1 MNETILNLAFTGFF
15 ITGAIITVFFLA
27 CMIVDEER
35 KGARK

>member
-1 MNETILNLAFTGFF
+1 MTDTIINAAFTGFF
-15 ITGAIITVFFLA
+15 IAGTIITVFFLA